1 MANIPKAREIL
12 TEALQFSMDDR
23 ARQRIEAA
31 MQEMYRDFI
40 GRRAPTK
47 SRTITPE
54 TVRLIKRYADRY
66 PHDSYQQIA
75 NVFEV
80 NQGRVS
86 EILAGK
92 HD

>member
-1 MANIPKAREIL
+1 MADVPAARELLQQALKFEMQDEARTLIR
-12 TEALQFSMDDR
+12 EAL
-23 ARQRIEAA
+23 EL
-31 MQEMYRDFI
+31 MYRDFI

-54 TVRLIKRYADRY
+54 TVRLIKRYADQY